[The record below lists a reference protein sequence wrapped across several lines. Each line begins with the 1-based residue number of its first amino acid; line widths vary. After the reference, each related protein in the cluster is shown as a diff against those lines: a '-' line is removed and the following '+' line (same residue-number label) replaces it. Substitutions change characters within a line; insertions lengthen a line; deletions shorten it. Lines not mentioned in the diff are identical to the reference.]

1 MQLRG
6 NLERPKAS
14 SSAPE
19 VTVWLIS
26 LSRFLPLCL
35 FVPLLVLE
43 RCYPKEVQ
51 ELYDAMRRFARVA
64 GPTEHD
70 KFIESHAC

>member
-1 MQLRG
+1 MT
-6 NLERPKAS
+6 ACFDFS
-14 SSAPE
+14 STFS
-19 VTVWLIS
+19 
-26 LSRFLPLCL
+26 FPLYL
-35 FVPLLVLE
+35 FVAPPPFLVLE

-64 GPTEHD
+64 GPMEHD